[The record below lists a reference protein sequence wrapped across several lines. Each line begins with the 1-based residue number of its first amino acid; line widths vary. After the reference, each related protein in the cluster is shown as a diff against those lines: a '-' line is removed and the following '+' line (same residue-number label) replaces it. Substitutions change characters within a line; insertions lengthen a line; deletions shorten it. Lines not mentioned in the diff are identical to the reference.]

1 MPDYKRFLT
10 FETIGGK
17 RGILLQCNKSEAVSQ
32 FFRLRPKGNKTSV
45 SGNVTVWHPRAV
57 DEKGKPKNIHFII
70 EDDGVYEVTNQRTL
84 AGFYLFQKTPNGRMI
99 YFAISTQEKDL
110 LLAAPEEADLERV
123 LRNLRQQ

>member
-1 MPDYKRFLT
+1 
-10 FETIGGK
+10 
-17 RGILLQCNKSEAVSQ
+17 
-32 FFRLRPKGNKTSV
+32 
-45 SGNVTVWHPRAV
+45 VTVWHPRAV